1 MLRVTLRG
9 VRAHAVRFALSV
21 LAVALGV
28 AFVAGTFALRT
39 MLSDTFHGIV
49 DAQAPADAYVR
60 GDALLAGGAAT
71 GGGLTL
77 GGQRTPVPLALA
89 DEVAGVDGVR
99 VALPDLAGQI
109 VLVGADGTAVQS
121 TQAPSIG
128 VAFDERDPGLD
139 LRTGRA
145 PTADDEIAVESA
157 TLESSGL
164 AVGDR
169 TRVVVSGEV
178 LDVTVVGEVDAGGPL
193 AGATLV
199 YVPVDVAT
207 AAYAPEGT
215 VATVAVHAGDDV
227 EPQALVDRVAAAL
240 ADGVVVDAAGDQVTG
255 VEVVTGDAVRDEL
268 RGDID
273 QTLGFI
279 TSFLL
284 IFAVVSLFVGGFLI
298 SNTFA
303 MSVRQRV
310 REFALLR
317 AVGASPAQVFGVVVG
332 QAAVVGLVGSA
343 LGVVGGLGLV
353 SVLRVVFEQM
363 GMDLTGEIPLE
374 TSTVVLC
381 LVLGTLVSAVAAAV
395 PARRAAL
402 VAPVEAMRGEVT
414 VPERSLHRR
423 GIAGAVVVALGAGA
437 VALAAVRPD
446 VGPAEPLLGGGAAVV
461 LAGVLVASPALARS
475 VLRVLALPVVRTL
488 PPLGRLAQG
497 NVVRNPRR
505 TASTAG
511 ALVIGMALVGAV
523 SVIAAT
529 AQASLVRVVES
540 ATDADLVLRSATSA
554 IPVGALADVAALPEV
569 GRADPITFTYGGAS
583 GAPGAAPGPQDGAF
597 VVGMRPGVLGSSL
610 VVEVLE
616 GDVADLDDSHA
627 VVNQR
632 ITGEGWAVGDEVTV
646 STAAGERTFDV
657 AAVIDTAVVTA
668 SVVVTQDVLDVLAP
682 GPAQTTDTV
691 FVDAADGVGA
701 DALRTAVADA
711 VSPYVVVSVQDRD
724 QFVDQMAAQV
734 DQLLV
739 ILYALLGL
747 SLVIAVL
754 GIVNTL
760 ALSVIE
766 RTREIG
772 LLRAVGLG
780 RLQLAGVVTVESV
793 LTAVF
798 GTLVGL
804 AVGVGLASVLPRVYA
819 EEGLDR
825 LVVPWDGLALMVVL
839 ALVVGVLAA
848 VWPGTRAARLRVL
861 DAIAT
866 PD

>member
-28 AFVAGTFALRT
+28 AFVSGTFSLRT

-60 GDALLAGGAAT
+60 GDTTLPGGEAGGVA
-71 GGGLTL
+71 L
-77 GGQRTPVPLALA
+77 GDPRTPVPLALA
-89 DEVAGVDGVR
+89 DELADVDGVR
-99 VALPDLAGQI
+99 VALPDLGGQV

-128 VAFDERDPGLD
+128 VAFDERDPGLV
-139 LRTGRA
+139 LRDGRA
-145 PTADDEIAVESA
+145 PVAADEVAVESA
-157 TLESSGL
+157 TLASSGL
-164 AVGDR
+164 ALGDR

-178 LDVTVVGEVDAGGPL
+178 RDVRVVGEVDAGGPL

-199 YVPVDVAT
+199 YLPVDVAT

-215 VATVAVHAGDDV
+215 VASIAVHAAEG
-227 EPQALVDRVAAAL
+227 VDEQTLADAVGAAL
-240 ADGVVVDAAGDQVTG
+240 RSGTLEGADGA
-255 VEVVTGDAVRDEL
+255 EVVTGGYLRDDL
-268 RGDID
+268 RADID
-273 QTLGFI
+273 ETLGFI

-317 AVGASPAQVFGVVVG
+317 AVGASPAQVFAVVVG

-343 LGVVGGLGLV
+343 LGVLGGVGLV
-353 SVLRVVFEQM
+353 GVLRVVFERM
-363 GMDLTGEIPLE
+363 GMNLAGDVPLE
-374 TSTVVLC
+374 TASVVAC
-381 LVLGTLVSAVAAAV
+381 LALGTVVSAVAAAV

-414 VPERSLHRR
+414 VPERSLHLR
-423 GIAGAVVVALGAGA
+423 GLGGAAVVAVGAGA
-437 VALAAVRPD
+437 VASAAVRPD
-446 VGPAEPLLGGGAAVV
+446 ADAAELLLGGGAAVV
-461 LAGVLVASPALARS
+461 LVGVLVASPALARS
-475 VLRVLALPVVRTL
+475 VLRVLALPFVRAL

-540 ATDADLVLRSATSA
+540 ATDADLVLRSATQA
-554 IPVGALADVAALPEV
+554 VPAGALADVEALSEV
-569 GRADPITFTYGGAS
+569 GRAEAVAFTYGGAS
-583 GAPGAAPGPQDGAF
+583 AEPGATPGSQDGAF
-597 VVGMRPGVLGSSL
+597 VVGMRPGVLGDTL
-610 VVEVLE
+610 VVEVLD
-616 GDVADLDDSHA
+616 GDVDGLDDTHA
-627 VVNQR
+627 VVNAR
-632 ITGEGWAVGDEVTV
+632 VAGDGWAAGDEVTV
-646 STAAGERTFDV
+646 STAGGERTLTV
-657 AAVIDTAVVTA
+657 AAVVDSQVVGG
-668 SVVVTQDVLDVLAP
+668 SVIVAQDVLDALAP

-691 FVDAADGVGA
+691 FVDAADGVSAA
-701 DALRTAVADA
+701 DLRTAVAAA

-724 QFVDQMAAQV
+724 EFVDQMAAQV

-798 GTLVGL
+798 GTVVGL
-804 AVGVGLASVLPRVYA
+804 VVGVGLASVLPRVYA
-819 EEGLDR
+819 DEGLDR
-825 LVVPWDGLALMVVL
+825 LVVPWDGLGLMVAL

-848 VWPGTRAARLRVL
+848 VWPGVRAARLRVL

>member
-49 DAQAPADAYVR
+49 DAQAPADVYVR
-60 GDALLAGGAAT
+60 GDALLPGGG
-71 GGGLTL
+71 GGGLSL
-77 GGQRTPVPLALA
+77 GGQRTPVPLTLA
-89 DEVAGVDGVR
+89 DDVAGVDGVL
-99 VALPDLAGQI
+99 VALPDLAGQV

-128 VAFDERDPGLD
+128 VAFDERDPD
-139 LRTGRA
+139 LHLVDGRA
-145 PTADDEIAVESA
+145 PVAADEVAVESA
-157 TLESSGL
+157 TLASSGL
-164 AVGDR
+164 AVGDA
-169 TRVVVSGEV
+169 TRVVVQGEV
-178 LDVTVVGEVDAGGPL
+178 RDVTVVGEVDAGGPL

-199 YVPVDVAT
+199 YLPVDLAT
-207 AAYAPEGT
+207 AAYAPQG
-215 VATVAVHAGDDV
+215 VVPSIAV
-227 EPQALVDRVAAAL
+227 QARDGVDERTLADRVADAL
-240 ADGVVVDAAGDQVTG
+240 PAGADA
-255 VEVVTGDAVRDEL
+255 EVVTGEALRGEL

-353 SVLRVVFEQM
+353 SLLRVVFDRM
-363 GMDLTGEIPLE
+363 GMDLVGEIPLDT
-374 TSTVVLC
+374 TSVVAC
-381 LVLGTLVSAVAAAV
+381 LVLGTVVSAVAAAV

-423 GIAGAVVVALGAGA
+423 GLAGVLVVLLGAGA
-437 VALAAVRPD
+437 VAYAALRPD
-446 VGPAEPLLGGGAAVV
+446 ADAAEQLLGGGAGIV
-461 LAGVLVASPALARS
+461 LVGVLVASPALARA
-475 VLRVLALPVVRTL
+475 VLRVLAVPFVHAL

-505 TASTAG
+505 TAATAG

-529 AQASLVRVVES
+529 AQGSLARVVES
-540 ATDADLVLRSATSA
+540 ATDADLVLRSGTRAVPA
-554 IPVGALADVAALPEV
+554 GAVTDVEALGEV
-569 GRADPITFTYGGAS
+569 GRADAVSFAS
-583 GAPGAAPGPQDGAF
+583 AAASPRPGAEPGDDDAAV
-597 VVGMRPGVLGSSL
+597 VVGVGPDVLGSTL
-610 VVEVLE
+610 VVEVLD
-616 GDVADLDDSHA
+616 GDVGTLDATH
-627 VVNQR
+627 VLVNR
-632 ITGEGWAVGDEVTV
+632 RVAGEGWATGDELVV
-646 STAAGERTFDV
+646 RTAVGERTFTVGGVVD
-657 AAVIDTAVVTA
+657 AAVVGG
-668 SVVVTQDVLDVLAP
+668 SVVVAQSVLDELAP
-682 GPAQTTDTV
+682 GPAQTIDTV
-691 FVDAADGVGA
+691 FVDAAPGVGA
-701 DALRTAVADA
+701 ADLRTAVTRA
-711 VSPYVVVSVQDRD
+711 VAPYVVVSVQDRD
-724 QFVDQMAAQV
+724 EFVDQLSAQV

-798 GTLVGL
+798 GTVVGL

-819 EEGLDR
+819 EEGLDT
-825 LVVPWDGLALMVVL
+825 LVVPWDGLALMVAL

-848 VWPGTRAARLRVL
+848 LWPGARAARLRVL

>member
-28 AFVAGTFALRT
+28 AFVAGTFALRA
-39 MLSDTFHGIV
+39 MLADTFHGIV
-49 DAQAPADAYVR
+49 DTQAPADAYVR
-60 GDALLAGGAAT
+60 GDREVPAAGGN
-71 GGGLTL
+71 GSFSVGGL
-77 GGQRTPVPLALA
+77 RNPVPLALA
-89 DEVAGVDGVR
+89 DELSDVPGVQ

-121 TQAPSIG
+121 TQAPSFG
-128 VAFDERDPGLD
+128 VALDERDPGVRMVD
-139 LRTGRA
+139 GRA
-145 PTADDEIAVESA
+145 PVGADEVA
-157 TLESSGL
+157 LESVTLASAGL
-164 AVGDR
+164 ALGDR
-169 TRVVVSGEV
+169 TQVVVSGEV
-178 LDVTVVGEVDAGGPL
+178 RDVTVVGEVDAGGPL
-193 AGATLV
+193 AGATVV
-199 YVPVDVAT
+199 YLAADVAT
-207 AAYAPEGT
+207 AAFAPDGT
-215 VATVAVHAGDDV
+215 VATIAVHARDG
-227 EPQALVDRVAAAL
+227 VDEATVQERVAAAL
-240 ADGVVVDAAGDQVTG
+240 DDADASLARGA
-255 VEVVTGDAVRDEL
+255 EVVTGQEMRDGL
-268 RGDID
+268 QADID
-273 QTLGFI
+273 QLLGFI

-317 AVGASPAQVFGVVVG
+317 AVGASPAQVFAVVVG

-343 LGVVGGLGLV
+343 IGVVGGVGLV
-353 SVLRVVFEQM
+353 SVLRVVFERM
-363 GMDLTGEIPLE
+363 GMDLVGDIPLD
-374 TSTVVLC
+374 TATVVGC

-414 VPERSLHRR
+414 VPERSLRLR
-423 GIAGAVVVALGAGA
+423 GLLGGVVVALGAGA
-437 VALAAVRPD
+437 VTYAALRPD
-446 VGPAEPLLGGGAAVV
+446 ADAAELSLGAGAAVV
-461 LAGVLVASPALARS
+461 LAGVLVASPAVARA
-475 VLRVLALPVVRTL
+475 VLRVLAAPFVRTL
-488 PPLGRLAQG
+488 PPMGRLAQG

-511 ALVIGMALVGAV
+511 ALVIGMALVGGV

-529 AQASLVRVVES
+529 GQASLVEVVES
-540 ATDADLVLRSATSA
+540 ATDADLVLRSAIQA
-554 IPVGALADVAALPEV
+554 IPQGAVTDVTALPQV
-569 GRADPITFTYGGAS
+569 GRADAVAYTMGGTS
-583 GAPGAAPGPQDGAF
+583 PSPGVAPGEGDGGV
-597 VVGMRPGVLGSSL
+597 VVGVGPDVLGTTL
-610 VVEVLE
+610 LVEVVE
-616 GDVADLDDSHA
+616 GDVTALDATHA

-632 ITGEGWAVGDEVTV
+632 AAGEGWSVGDEVSVT
-646 STAAGERTFDV
+646 TTQAERTFTV
-657 AAVIDTAVVTA
+657 GAVIDSQVVGGG
-668 SVVVTQDVLDVLAP
+668 VVVAQSVLDELAP

-691 FVDAADGVGA
+691 FVDAAPGVDA
-701 DALRTAVADA
+701 EALRDAVTDAVA
-711 VSPYVVVSVQDRD
+711 PYVVVSVQDRD
-724 QFVDQMAAQV
+724 EFVDQMAAQV

-798 GTLVGL
+798 GTLLGL
-804 AVGVGLASVLPRVYA
+804 SVGVGLASVLPRVYA
-819 EEGLDR
+819 EEGLDT
-825 LVVPWDGLALMVVL
+825 LVVPWDGLALMVAL

-848 VWPGTRAARLRVL
+848 VWPGVRAARLRVL